1 MMRVKITL
9 SPNTGTDD
17 ILKISTDIKKF
28 IIKM

>member
-1 MMRVKITL
+1 MRVKIAL